1 MTRQWFQK
9 EADRLREEY
18 RQRVI
23 HKMVASYEHKIEVIE
38 AAALHVQRHFRG
50 IAARRRVLKERRRR
64 AAIHIQRIA
73 RGLMARKRVL
83 DILTVLFDWML
94 VSSLVLSKSGEENTN
109 LGCLRH
115 FAEHMLG
122 FARKVHRFKWLHEI
136 KALSAIL
143 IQKVAR
149 GKTARKRVVHIVK
162 ARVEK
167 LAFGPEIRRLR
178 ASMPAVPRQTG
189 SRCLR
194 KIEIIII
201 KKHVT
206 LAAQYVQR
214 CYRGR
219 LGRRFMHVLRGHSNM
234 SRIRRVMMPIVL
246 RANAPSSR
254 SGMSSS
260 DDIST
265 WPKQALMPSRSAESR
280 RPSSVGDHLHGRR
293 PRTRDVLVQ
302 PGDNF
307 VSLRSMVNKFA
318 DEHAIELPDHVRGG
332 GSSLPPIQGAVDI
345 NDDGDVSH
353 ENMHVPDTANLM
365 QPRPGMAWT

>member
-1 MTRQWFQK
+1 
-9 EADRLREEY
+9 
-18 RQRVI
+18 
-23 HKMVASYEHKIEVIE
+23 
-38 AAALHVQRHFRG
+38 
-50 IAARRRVLKERRRR
+50 
-64 AAIHIQRIA
+64 
-73 RGLMARKRVL
+73 
-83 DILTVLFDWML
+83 
-94 VSSLVLSKSGEENTN
+94 
-109 LGCLRH
+109 
-115 FAEHMLG
+115 
-122 FARKVHRFKWLHEI
+122 
-136 KALSAIL
+136 
-143 IQKVAR
+143 
-149 GKTARKRVVHIVK
+149 
-162 ARVEK
+162 
-167 LAFGPEIRRLR
+167 
-178 ASMPAVPRQTG
+178 
-189 SRCLR
+189 
-194 KIEIIII
+194 
-201 KKHVT
+201 
-206 LAAQYVQR
+206 
-214 CYRGR
+214 
-219 LGRRFMHVLRGHSNM
+219 
-234 SRIRRVMMPIVL
+234 MPIVL

-307 VSLRSMVNKFA
+307 VSLRSMVNKFGTAHPLLCADVNLPPGTTACWQLTLQPAAVTA